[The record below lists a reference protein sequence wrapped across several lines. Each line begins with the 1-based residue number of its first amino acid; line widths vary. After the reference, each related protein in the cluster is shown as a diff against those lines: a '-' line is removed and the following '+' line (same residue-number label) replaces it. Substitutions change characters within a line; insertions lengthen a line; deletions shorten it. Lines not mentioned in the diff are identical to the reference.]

1 MRHIPVPA
9 DSRFRDGYVRLPEEA
24 LDHINLVHVDSGLD
38 EMLLQELLADDIDAV
53 TAGYTEWEQTP
64 LPGRAHIT
72 LGWDWYLDRTSG
84 ALVVAWGD
92 VRSNVMCIDAEG
104 CDLGMA
110 RTARL
115 LVRRVSLLN
124 WPGIVAQTAMTQVPH
139 QANAIGPTL
148 Q

>member
-1 MRHIPVPA
+1 M
-9 DSRFRDGYVRLPEEA
+9 
-24 LDHINLVHVDSGLD
+24 NLVHVDSGLD
-38 EMLLQELLADDIDAV
+38 EMLLQELLANDVDAV

-64 LPGRAHIT
+64 LPGRTHIT

-92 VRSNVMCIDAEG
+92 VRSNVMCIGTDG
-104 CDLGMA
+104 RDLGMA
-110 RTARL
+110 RTAWL

-124 WPGIVAQTAMTQVPH
+124 WPGAVTQAALAQMPER
-139 QANAIGPTL
+139 ANEIGPTL